1 MVVIV
6 LHIGTTST
14 TIVGQEIRI
23 KNLRILYKV
32 RINQSMQCNQ
42 CKTIIK
48 SNQSIVR
55 IKKKGISTNV
65 TVYNY
70 CTFILQ

>member
-14 TIVGQEIRI
+14 TIVGQEIRIKI

-55 IKKKGISTNV
+55 IKKRNIN
-65 TVYNY
+65 
-70 CTFILQ
+70 